1 MATPSRQTSSF
12 TNLVFATPTA
22 ANKIV
27 AGTRNIWQVATRL
40 SFTAVSVGKARKLA
54 CNLKQIVDAQGGEH
68 GRSAELPPA
77 AHPNVNS
84 FLIAF
89 RVQPY
94 DLIAI
99 ARVPGRLRQSNPRSR
114 APLTWRTSV
123 KSILIAVATLS

>member
-1 MATPSRQTSSF
+1 MATPNRQTTSF

-27 AGTRNIWQVATRL
+27 AGTRNIWQVATRV
-40 SFTAVSVGKARKLA
+40 SFKAVSGAKARKLP
-54 CNLKQIVDAQGGEH
+54 CNLKQIVDAPGGEH

-77 AHPNVNS
+77 AQPNVNS

-89 RVQPY
+89 RVQPH

-99 ARVPGRLRQSNPRSR
+99 ARVSGRLRQS
-114 APLTWRTSV
+114 
-123 KSILIAVATLS
+123 ILGAGRD